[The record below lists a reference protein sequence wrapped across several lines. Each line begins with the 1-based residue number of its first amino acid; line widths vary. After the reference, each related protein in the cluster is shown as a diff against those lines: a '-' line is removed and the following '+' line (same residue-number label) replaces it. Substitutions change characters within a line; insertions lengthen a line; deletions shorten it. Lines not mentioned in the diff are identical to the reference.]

1 MFTGIQDRQM
11 PGIYNYTRAK
21 QTAVSFY
28 CSLGNKAPFVHFNQT
43 HKPGEGHV
51 CLVRKRINRVV
62 CLDDRKAIPTARRK
76 RRKDRASEKESTG
89 KVEQIQKKINKSKLS
104 VLEEVKETA
113 NTP

>member
-1 MFTGIQDRQM
+1 M
-11 PGIYNYTRAK
+11 
-21 QTAVSFY
+21 
-28 CSLGNKAPFVHFNQT
+28 HFNQT

-89 KVEQIQKKINKSKLS
+89 KVEQIQKKKKKSKLS